1 MNSLIQNNNLNSQG
15 KLKNF
20 KTNSQCKKI
29 LDYLKT
35 GQSLTVMKALHLGFG
50 ANLRS
55 RISNLKDAGYDIK
68 SELVKVDGTYVAE
81 YKLIMVEVK

>member
-1 MNSLIQNNNLNSQG
+1 MKG
-15 KLKNF
+15 KLINF

-81 YKLIMVEVK
+81 YKLIIVEVNNGN